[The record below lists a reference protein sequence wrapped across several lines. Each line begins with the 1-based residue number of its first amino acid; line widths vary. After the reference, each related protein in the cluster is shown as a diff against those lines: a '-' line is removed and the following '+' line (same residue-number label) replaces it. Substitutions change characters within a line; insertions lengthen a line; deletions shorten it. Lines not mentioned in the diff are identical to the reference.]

1 MRQRIS
7 IFGAGRV
14 GQALYDLF
22 KNLKYPV
29 VISSSRAGFSY
40 TYAQSEIQEDDLVF
54 ITCPSAV
61 ISEISHD
68 LSQTKA
74 SLIHSSGADS
84 LNILKSTKRG
94 VFYPLQTFSGQNV
107 AWGNIP
113 IFIQGDV
120 KTTQQLVELAK
131 DCGLK
136 YQISTDEERER
147 LHLAAVF
154 ANNFTNAIFQASH
167 QVLKSLPID
176 HLIPLI
182 EETVRNAMAHHP
194 KEAQTGPAIRGDEG
208 TIQKH
213 LEMLSDS
220 PNEAEV
226 YRTLTKYIKE
236 WGK

>member
-14 GQALYDLF
+14 GQALYDLL

-29 VISSSRAGFSY
+29 KLSSSRAGFSY
-40 TYAQSEIQEDDLVF
+40 QFAKSEIHEDDLIF

-61 ISEISHD
+61 IPVISHD

-74 SLIHSSGADS
+74 HIIHCSGADS
-84 LNILKSTKRG
+84 LDILKSTKRG
-94 VFYPLQTFSGQNV
+94 VFYPLQTFSGQNI
-107 AWGNIP
+107 AWETIP
-113 IFIQGDV
+113 IFIQGDEQ
-120 KTTQQLVELAK
+120 TTQQLFKLAQ

-136 YQISTDEERER
+136 HQISTDQERER

-167 QVLKSLPID
+167 QVLKPLSKD
-176 HLIPLI
+176 YLIPLI
-182 EETVRNAMAHHP
+182 EETVRNAVANNP
-194 KEAQTGPAIRGDEG
+194 QKAQTGPAIRGDES
-208 TIQKH
+208 TIQRH
-213 LEMLSDS
+213 LEMLADS

-226 YRTLTKYIKE
+226 YRTLTEYIKE